1 MRPPTD
7 QEAPTATGH
16 DVPVDGTIYNV
27 DFSFDVVQIDPVPCP
42 LHNGNTAHVTTCITI
57 HDIRDEA
64 DQPLP
69 EVVDLE
75 TLEARILEV
84 MRNGKPQCIE
94 CDPFDY

>member
-16 DVPVDGTIYNV
+16 DVPVDGTMYNV
-27 DFSFDVVQIDPVPCP
+27 SFSFETDPIDEVSCP
-42 LHNGNTAHVTTCITI
+42 LHPDQIAYTTTRITI
-57 HDIRDEA
+57 HDILDEA
-64 DQPLP
+64 GQPLP
-69 EVVDLE
+69 EGVDLE

-84 MRNGKPQCIE
+84 MRNGQPQCIE